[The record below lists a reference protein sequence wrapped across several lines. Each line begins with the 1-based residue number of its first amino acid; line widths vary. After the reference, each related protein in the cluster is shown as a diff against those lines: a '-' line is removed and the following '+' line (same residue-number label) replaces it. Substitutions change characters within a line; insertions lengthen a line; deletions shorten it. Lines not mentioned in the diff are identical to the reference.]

1 MTDLKAI
8 LEEKGI
14 RKAVVIDDA
23 YDEAPQPDELDDG
36 DWSTFL
42 DDLNEEDHERLS
54 ELYPK
59 FEETHQSTL
68 RKSLEFVGILWDNR
82 SKFKGAAVAA
92 LFRDYENISK
102 TESDRLETII
112 QRLKDAGLTCV
123 KAGRDFLGEAH
134 EADVIVI
141 DLFLGRKRSDD
152 DIKLGV
158 GRVRQLVK
166 DRTASPPLIILT
178 SDSNRLDDN
187 RDSFRDEAGLLS
199 STFRVESKQNLERG
213 GKLESILRRLA
224 SHYEDAKRVARFM
237 YAWDECLRDT
247 RESFLRHIR
256 RLDLPDLAQIRT
268 LLLNSEGV
276 RLGDYLLDV
285 ADRVLQH
292 EIEGDD
298 RTIEAALGLNNI
310 DLDNYPAPH
319 LTGTPD
325 LQKLVHRMIFA
336 HEGRL
341 RLSEDNGV
349 PNLQFGDVLKEAG
362 ESEQV
367 FLVVTPACDLV
378 RDDTEHVMLLP
389 GELVALKPGDWSYG
403 NDNVVRTSIM
413 ILSDG
418 KRKRINWNKKAV
430 ETRRRSNL
438 IKSLRQGG
446 PLTRIAR
453 LRETYAIELQQK
465 ILAHLGRIGQPANLP
480 ASFPISVSLFYID
493 TSSKAQKLDIG
504 DAEPASCYVG
514 RTKESKSVQHLVLT
528 EQTCDCIEQ
537 ALQKLN
543 ENSVLASVR
552 KGLEAV
558 KRDPGFITKFER
570 GKVEVPLK
578 NRKEFIKPYDKQ
590 KFCAAVIRNKTLEEG
605 MSIKAKEYKYSAII
619 VQVVDTSD
627 EAKIKRVFE

>member
-1 MTDLKAI
+1 MTDLKTI

-23 YDEAPQPDELDDG
+23 FDETPQPDDLDDG

-42 DDLNEEDHERLS
+42 DDLTEQDRERLS
-54 ELYPK
+54 RIYPK
-59 FEETHQSTL
+59 FEDTHESIL
-68 RKSLEFVGILWDNR
+68 RKSQEFISVLWANR
-82 SKFKGAAVAA
+82 SEFEGAAVAV
-92 LFRDYENISK
+92 LFKDYVNFST
-102 TESDRLETII
+102 TESDRLENIVR
-112 QRLKDAGLTCV
+112 RLKDAGLTCA
-123 KAGRDFLGEAH
+123 KMGRDLLDEAS
-134 EADVIVI
+134 EADIIVI
-141 DLFLGRKRSDD
+141 DLFLGLQRSDE
-152 DIKLGV
+152 DINLGV
-158 GRVRQLVK
+158 KLVRQLLT
-166 DRTASPPLIILT
+166 DRTDNPPLIILT
-178 SDSNRLDDN
+178 SNTGRLDYKKDY
-187 RDSFRDEAGLLS
+187 FRDEVGLLA

-237 YAWDECLRDT
+237 NAWDECLRDT

-256 RLDLPDLAQIRT
+256 CLDLPDLAQIRT

-276 RLGDYLLDV
+276 RLGDYLIDV

-341 RLSEDNGV
+341 RLSEDNGI

-362 ESEQV
+362 ESERV
-367 FLVVTPACDLV
+367 YLVVTPACDLV
-378 RDDTEHVMLLP
+378 RDDTEHIMLLP
-389 GELVALKPGDWSYG
+389 GELVELKPGDWSYG
-403 NDNVVRTSIM
+403 DDHVVRTSII
-413 ILSDG
+413 ILSDE
-418 KRKRINWNKKAV
+418 KRKRIKWYKKAV
-430 ETRRRSNL
+430 ETRRRNNL
-438 IKSLRQGG
+438 IKSLRLGG

-493 TSSKAQKLDIG
+493 TSSKARKLDIG
-504 DAEPASCYVG
+504 NAEPASCYVG
-514 RTKESKSVQHLVLT
+514 RSKESKSVQHLVLT

-537 ALQKLN
+537 TLQKLN
-543 ENSVLASVR
+543 ENSVLESVR

-570 GKVEVPLK
+570 GKVEVPPA
-578 NRKEFIKPYDKQ
+578 NGRKFIKSYENQ

-605 MSIKAKEYKYSAII
+605 MFIKAKDYKYPAII

-627 EAKIKRVFE
+627 EAKTK